1 MMYGL
6 PGFANLADTT
16 SQGGGAWGVCL
27 DVKNRLAQ
35 FLTRNRMVP
44 LSRLNSKFFQKLHSP
59 THRHSDT

>member
-16 SQGGGAWGVCL
+16 SQIHRGRGGGLGGVW

-44 LSRLNSKFFQKLHSP
+44 LSRLNSKIFSKVAFSHP
-59 THRHSDT
+59 